1 MGPTWSYVP
10 FKVGLT
16 VDKAL
21 LSDNA
26 EYALMCAGEVVLMG
40 AVRGGHELPHNHF
53 GIIF

>member
-1 MGPTWSYVP
+1 MELWAPTWSYVP

-26 EYALMCAGEVVLMG
+26 EYALMCAGG
-40 AVRGGHELPHNHF
+40 SFDGGS
-53 GIIF
+53 

>member
-1 MGPTWSYVP
+1 MRPTWSYVP

-26 EYALMCAGEVVLMG
+26 EYALMCAGGVVLLGVVLMG
-40 AVRGGHELPHNHF
+40 A
-53 GIIF
+53 